1 MTNQYISEYLYNKI
15 VSSESFLD
23 YKNRWK
29 NKRVFY
35 CILLFLFS
43 LCLIYAKSVRYI
55 ESNVSLNPL
64 FILNVLAFLI
74 LFSHYYKTSHD
85 NVILKFYSLNKNNLN
100 HVELHIIETYIKH
113 LLKNN
118 SIFENKKEHFLKHT
132 QEIISFLNT
141 QDKEEIAN
149 LANLENF

>member
-35 CILLFLFS
+35 CILVFLFS
-43 LCLIYAKSVRYI
+43 LCLIYAKSVGYI
-55 ESNVSLNPL
+55 ESNVSFSPL

-85 NVILKFYSLNKNNLN
+85 NVILKFYSSNKNNLN
-100 HVELHIIETYIKH
+100 HIELHILETYIKI
-113 LLKNN
+113 LLKSN
-118 SIFENKKEHFLKHT
+118 SIFENKKEHFLYHT
-132 QEIISFLNT
+132 NEIIYFLST
-141 QDKEEIAN
+141 QDKEEIDN
-149 LANLENF
+149 LINLDHF